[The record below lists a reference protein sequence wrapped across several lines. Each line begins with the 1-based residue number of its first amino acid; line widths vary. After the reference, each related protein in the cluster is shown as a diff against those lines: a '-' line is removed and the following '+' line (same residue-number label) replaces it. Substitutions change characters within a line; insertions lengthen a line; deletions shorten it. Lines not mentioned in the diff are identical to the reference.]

1 MRKSESFELKWAISE
16 KIQTGGGG
24 GGGVEDMDFPEFL
37 KKKHLETPGVN

>member
-16 KIQTGGGG
+16 KIQTGR